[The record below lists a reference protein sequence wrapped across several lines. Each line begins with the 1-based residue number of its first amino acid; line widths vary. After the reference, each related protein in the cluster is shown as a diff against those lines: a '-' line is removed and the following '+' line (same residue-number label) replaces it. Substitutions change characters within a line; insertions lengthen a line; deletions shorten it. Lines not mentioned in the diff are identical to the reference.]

1 MLSTMFR
8 LNAHS
13 FYINAHFLYL
23 LMLTMQHKRKT
34 MLETIYEDDENILSE
49 SENDSAKSIE
59 Q

>member
-13 FYINAHFLYL
+13 SYINAHFLYL
-23 LMLTMQHKRKT
+23 LMLTMHKRKT

>member
-1 MLSTMFR
+1 
-8 LNAHS
+8 
-13 FYINAHFLYL
+13 
-23 LMLTMQHKRKT
+23 MLTMQHKRKT